1 MGSNNMEL
9 QPVSY
14 KEACEFIKKHHNQH
28 VPSQGWKFGIAVNDG
43 ENIVGV
49 ITVGLPVAPYKDDGW
64 TLEVTQ
70 CCTDGTKDA
79 GSRLYAS
86 ALKATK
92 AMGYKRLITYT
103 LISESGV
110 EEKAGHIPGVS
121 SGVGSKER
129 ATLNSIVMFPPEKKA
144 VVTDIENLRI
154 QLETAKRLFEK
165 QGYYDWTK
173 EVSDAL
179 DQMNQDDFSF
189 LERLWLK
196 FAPTCDIDDLI
207 IIAPHLH
214 VPPLTPEQADE
225 LNDELA
231 KVANETFAA
240 IERVRNKRTS
250 IASGNI

>member
-1 MGSNNMEL
+1 MGGNHMEL

-14 KEACEFIKKHHNQH
+14 KEASAFIEKYHNQH

-43 ENIVGV
+43 ERIVGV
-49 ITVGLPVAPYKDDGW
+49 ITVGRPVAPYKDDGW

-70 CCTDGTKDA
+70 CVTDGTEGA
-79 GSRLYAS
+79 NTRLYSS
-86 ALKATK
+86 ALKATM

-103 LISESGV
+103 LISESGI
-110 EEKAGHIPGVS
+110 EEAKGHIPGVT

-129 ATLNSIVMFPPEKKA
+129 ATLNSIVMFPPEKKTA
-144 VVTDIENLRI
+144 GSDIENLRI
-154 QLETAKRLFEK
+154 QLEGAKRLFEK
-165 QGYYDWTK
+165 QGYHDWTK

-179 DQMNQDDFSF
+179 DRMDQGDFSF

-214 VPPLTPEQADE
+214 VPPLTQEQADQ

-231 KVANETFAA
+231 KVANATFAA
-240 IERVRNKRTS
+240 IEGVRNKR
-250 IASGNI
+250 ASLASNN